1 MAHKRS
7 KAVFAAA
14 SGIGFNSRRCFP
26 ASSLHSIA
34 IHAVDGRGKDC
45 GVSAAPVKGDYNF
58 SALGIAVESWW
69 EGKTKFISGPSY
81 ATAIAAGAAASF
93 LEFARCNLKLDDPT
107 DQEWLCSADGIR
119 EVLRLMSTEID
130 GYNCIAPSEFFSSGS
145 TIKSICDIIMMMV
158 RKGRLQR
165 SRNVH

>member
-1 MAHKRS
+1 
-7 KAVFAAA
+7 
-14 SGIGFNSRRCFP
+14 
-26 ASSLHSIA
+26 
-34 IHAVDGRGKDC
+34 
-45 GVSAAPVKGDYNF
+45 VKGDYNF

-93 LEFARCNLKLDDPT
+93 LEFARCNLKLEDPT
-107 DQEWLCSADGIR
+107 DQEWLCSAGGIR

-130 GYNCIAPSEFFSSGS
+130 GYNCIAPSEFFSRGS